1 MSAMRIASLSS
12 RVSKSYQLKFRSL
25 DDCPH
30 VFEFYSKVRKY
41 LDALKNTKSRSLAR
55 FPNLATL
62 EGVNLIVDFTILKI
76 K

>member
-12 RVSKSYQLKFRSL
+12 RVSNSYQLEFRSL

-41 LDALKNTKSRSLAR
+41 LDALKKYKTPLAG
-55 FPNLATL
+55 
-62 EGVNLIVDFTILKI
+62 EVS
-76 K
+76 